1 MRSES
6 SEGGRQRTRVHQGAQ
21 ERLRNQ
27 IIIFRR
33 AKFFF
38 QITFL
43 RVRVP
48 AGVDYRSSLIYLDYW
63 CD

>member
-27 IIIFRR
+27 IIIQ
-33 AKFFF
+33 KSNFFS